1 MVMPLTLSLLRSFK
15 VANNVL
21 VSSWF
26 VRAALYA
33 RFNEVASIWS
43 SSADS
48 ALFDKYIDHLVTSGE
63 LTQDV
68 NYYVDNFL
76 INGQFVCREHDLF
89 EGGWED
95 FCEAN
100 GVIYN
105 DDYCCTHLGF

>member
-1 MVMPLTLSLLRSFK
+1 MVFVSEDFMSQALYDRFEAVKTLWASAAATALFEQLIDLLIEVGGF
-15 VANNVL
+15 NG
-21 VSSWF
+21 SSW
-26 VRAALYA
+26 
-33 RFNEVASIWS
+33 I
-43 SSADS
+43 
-48 ALFDKYIDHLVTSGE
+48 I
-63 LTQDV
+63 
-68 NYYVDNFL
+68 VDNYL